1 MLKSIYGRAGQRLAA
16 QPLGYVCLVV
26 TILAGILKSQ
36 FGVHSLSLGQSL
48 PPRSKTARL
57 CSLSSFGCEAGVGCS
72 RGLGPA
78 PKWDKRMGI
87 YWFYLNYFAKIT
99 TSEARLLSPFL
110 GFRRGG
116 SNFRS
121 IIELFLFIDLHGIFH
136 MRTTKMDRPPL
147 RLFVNIF
154 HTRIQ
159 PRSATP

>member
-1 MLKSIYGRAGQRLAA
+1 
-16 QPLGYVCLVV
+16 
-26 TILAGILKSQ
+26 
-36 FGVHSLSLGQSL
+36 LSLGQ
-48 PPRSKTARL
+48 
-57 CSLSSFGCEAGVGCS
+57 VGRS

-121 IIELFLFIDLHGIFH
+121 IIELFLFIDLHGILH
-136 MRTTKMDRPPL
+136 SVRQKWIS
-147 RLFVNIF
+147 RLFGYLLIISISIF
-154 HTRIQ
+154 LLSNRKGQRLAAQ
-159 PRSATP
+159 PLGRLRFPDAILAGNL